1 MDFCTRP
8 RWEPLKD
15 HLGAVTGYRLQISVR
30 PHPKIESL
38 VIFLRSV
45 NPPRPTSPDASRS
58 PSPARSSQ
66 VASRRDPVTSG
77 GCLARGS

>member
-30 PHPKIESL
+30 PHLSI
-38 VIFLRSV
+38 

-58 PSPARSSQ
+58 PRPARPSR
-66 VASRRDPVTSG
+66 VASGRDPVTSG